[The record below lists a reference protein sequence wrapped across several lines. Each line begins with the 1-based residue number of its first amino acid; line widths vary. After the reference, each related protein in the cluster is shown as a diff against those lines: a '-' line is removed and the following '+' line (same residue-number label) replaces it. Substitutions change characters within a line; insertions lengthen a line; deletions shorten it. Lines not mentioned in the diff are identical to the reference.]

1 MSDAFSLDPRLEG
14 DSVPLAELALCTVRV
29 MKDARFPWVLMVP
42 RKAGLAEIIDL
53 DAAERA
59 VLIEEIAA
67 VSSALRTVTGC
78 DKLNVGALGNVVRQ
92 LHVHVVARFEGD
104 AAWDGPVWGSGA
116 AVAYEPGEREKL
128 AEALLSELRVAG
140 VVSA

>member
-1 MSDAFSLDPRLEG
+1 MSDAFSLAPRLEG
-14 DSVPLAELALCTVRV
+14 DSVPLAELALCTLRV

-59 VLIEEIAA
+59 VLMEEIAA
-67 VSSALRTVTGC
+67 VSTALRAVSGC

-116 AVAYEPGEREKL
+116 AVPYEPGARERL
-128 AEALLSELRVAG
+128 ADALVSELRAAG